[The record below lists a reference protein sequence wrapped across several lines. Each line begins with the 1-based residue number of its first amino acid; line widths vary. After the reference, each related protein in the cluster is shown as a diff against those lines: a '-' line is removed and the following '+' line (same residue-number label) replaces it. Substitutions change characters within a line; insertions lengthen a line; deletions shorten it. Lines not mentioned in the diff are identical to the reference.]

1 MSWSEPVAPRRAAL
15 VLLAGAGAAIVGGC
29 NLRPLHG
36 GTRGA
41 ELNRELAAIE
51 VEPPGNR
58 LAQTLRNFLI
68 DELNPAGLAATPAYT
83 LGFTLERA
91 RNALAIQLDDVATRY
106 DLSLAATFELKAK
119 ADGRTLYRSA
129 VRRVVGYNVRREPFA
144 TLVAEQDAERRAAR
158 EVSRQIRT
166 QLSLYLAQAAGEGG
180 AG

>member
-1 MSWSEPVAPRRAAL
+1 MSWSEPVLRRRAVLVAL
-15 VLLAGAGAAIVGGC
+15 AWAAPIGGC

-36 GTRGA
+36 GARGA
-41 ELNRELAAIE
+41 ELNRELAAVE
-51 VEPPGNR
+51 VEPPRDR

-68 DELNPAGLAATPAYT
+68 DELNPAGLATTPSYT
-83 LGFTLERA
+83 LTFSLERA

-106 DLSLAATFELKAK
+106 DLSLAAVFELKAK

-158 EVSRQIRT
+158 EVGRQIRT
-166 QLSLYLAQAAGEGG
+166 QLSLYLAQAGEGG

>member
-1 MSWSEPVAPRRAAL
+1 MSWSDRRS
-15 VLLAGAGAAIVGGC
+15 LLAAASAAVLAAGGC

-36 GTRGA
+36 GARGA
-41 ELNRELAAIE
+41 ELNRELAAVE
-51 VEPPGNR
+51 VEPPRDR
-58 LAQTLRNFLI
+58 LGQTVRNYLI
-68 DELNPAGLAATPAYT
+68 DELNPAGTAAPAAYT
-83 LGFTLERA
+83 LSFRLERA

-119 ADGRTLYRSA
+119 DDGRTLYRSA

-166 QLSLYLAQAAGEGG
+166 QLSLYLAQPRTGG
-180 AG
+180 AGGA